1 MFRKLLATTAI
12 ATLVST
18 GAIAQTTT
26 NPAPADPTVQT
37 QPTAEVPM
45 VVKAE
50 GQLASNIIGASV
62 YNGTGD
68 DAENIGDVNDIVIGP
83 DGNIQAVVIG
93 VGGFLGI
100 GEKHVAIEYDLVEW
114 AEIDGDRWLVVETT
128 ADALK
133 AQEEFD
139 RLAYQPM
146 PADANVKE
154 TKPASAEDLA
164 KAPAPEQA
172 GDGAGDM
179 AAAEGE
185 TAAEENVAESE
196 PATEPAEQDTAME
209 NTEGGK
215 DDRVATADESAQAE
229 DGAADKD
236 TAASPLEDPA
246 KDTDATQTAAIDRSS
261 LEPLATDKITAEEFV
276 GTTVYGAN
284 EENIGEIGDV
294 VLTTDGKVDAVIIDV
309 GGFLGIGEKPVA
321 VGLENLEFMT
331 DGEGNRYLYTNFS
344 QEELEAQPAYNE
356 AEYAEKRDDMRM
368 IVPN

>member
-68 DAENIGDVNDIVIGP
+68 DAESIGDVNDIVIGP

-128 ADALK
+128 ADALE

-172 GDGAGDM
+172 GDDAGDM

-196 PATEPAEQDTAME
+196 PAAEPAEQ
-209 NTEGGK
+209 
-215 DDRVATADESAQAE
+215 
-229 DGAADKD
+229 D

-331 DGEGNRYLYTNFS
+331 DGDGNRYLYTNFS

-356 AEYAEKRDDMRM
+356 AEYAEQRDDMRM

>member
-26 NPAPADPTVQT
+26 TTNPAPTDPTVQT

-100 GEKHVAIEYDLVEW
+100 GEKHVAIEYDLLEW

-128 ADALK
+128 ADALE

-164 KAPAPEQA
+164 KAPAAEQA
-172 GDGAGDM
+172 DDKVV
-179 AAAEGE
+179 AEGE
-185 TAAEENVAESE
+185 TAEEEKVAV
-196 PATEPAEQDTAME
+196 AEPAEQDVAMKEAEE
-209 NTEGGK
+209 NK
-215 DDRVATADESAQAE
+215 DDRVAKAE
-229 DGAADKD
+229 DDGAADKD

-246 KDTDATQTAAIDRSS
+246 KDTDATQTAAIDRST
-261 LEPLATDKITAEEFV
+261 LETLATDKITAEEFI
-276 GTTVYGAN
+276 GTTVYGAD

-321 VGLENLEFMT
+321 VGLENLEFMS
-331 DGEGNRYLYTNFS
+331 DGDGNRYLYTNFT

-356 AEYAEKRDDMRM
+356 TEYAEQRDDMRM
-368 IVPN
+368 VVPN